1 MRINTSLRFLVIAGA
16 FLSAETTL
24 ARNSLSNVQVLVANN
39 TLKTQLLGTNRF
51 ANPAPLNAQAPET
64 ANSQDTASNI
74 IASDS
79 PAAEA
84 DATRTQRLSFGTL
97 RERQRVKPVAT
108 VTATPVKNSTSQFGF
123 DDDQGV
129 ANSTKSLPS
138 QNLSARSTQIGVL
151 SSDVANIEQNSKISV
166 VPTQSQQPEASVVI
180 PVPLPRTQIVPVQSV
195 TRLPRIVK
203 SNSIPSVTILPTVR
217 PGRTI
222 SPTPNATVFA
232 TNVANQSSGESI
244 YPLLNPAPMT
254 SRFGWRT
261 HPLTGSR
268 RFHSGIDIGAPAGTP
283 VVATGSGTV
292 VSAGWNGG
300 YGKAIVIQHNDTQ
313 QTLYGHLSEI
323 SVQAGQ
329 EIAQGTVIGLVG
341 STGNSTG
348 PHLHYESR
356 VPNADGWVAV
366 DPTPEIQYAVDNLRR
381 SLPYARKDLPQGL

>member
-79 PAAEA
+79 PPAEA